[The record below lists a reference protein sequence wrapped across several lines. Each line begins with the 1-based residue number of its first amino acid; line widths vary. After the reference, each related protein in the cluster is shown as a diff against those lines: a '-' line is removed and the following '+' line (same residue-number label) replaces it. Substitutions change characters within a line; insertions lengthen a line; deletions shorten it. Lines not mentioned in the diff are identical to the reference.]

1 MPQKEV
7 FVKIAFVGAG
17 NIGESLAKALLL
29 LGFKV
34 SGIYDILPTK
44 AALVAE
50 RLGVASFGAT
60 QNIELDF
67 DVVFLT
73 VPDRELRKL
82 CSELVDTGRLRAG
95 MVVLHTSGAFSSQEL
110 SAASE
115 IGCFAGSFHPL
126 QTFPDAQIGHL
137 NFTNAYV
144 AIEGDNVAMEVCLQ
158 IARSLGCLPLQI
170 PVEMKSLYHAA
181 ACMASNYMVA
191 VVDTA
196 INWLVSSG
204 VKPCDA
210 LPALKPLLT
219 TTLQNIMNRGTEK
232 ALTGPISRGDIPTV
246 QGHIQAL
253 KHNVPNQVNLYKMLG
268 EVCVDI
274 AERRKTITNEQ
285 KQGFSKFL
293 NNQLYE

>member
-29 LGFKV
+29 SGFNV
-34 SGIYDILPTK
+34 SGIYDIDPSK
-44 AALVAE
+44 ALLVAE
-50 RLGVASFGAT
+50 RLGVVSFGAI
-60 QNIELDF
+60 QNNKLDC

-73 VPDRELRKL
+73 VPDRELSKL
-82 CSELVDTGRLRAG
+82 CSELVDTGRLRTG

-110 SAASE
+110 SAASD

-126 QTFPDAQIGHL
+126 QTFPDAQTGHL
-137 NFTNAYV
+137 NFINAYV
-144 AIEGDNVAMEVCLQ
+144 AIEGDNVAKEVCLQ
-158 IARSLGCLPLQI
+158 IVRSLGCLPLQI
-170 PVEMKSLYHAA
+170 PVDMKSLYHAA

-204 VKPCDA
+204 VKPSDA

-219 TTLQNIMNRGTEK
+219 TTLQNILNHDTEK

-246 QGHIQAL
+246 QGHILAL
-253 KHNVPNQVNLYKMLG
+253 KHKLPNQVNLYKMLG

-274 AERRKTITNEQ
+274 ADRRKTITNEQ
-285 KQGFSKFL
+285 KQGLVQIFEQPTL
-293 NNQLYE
+293 